1 MEDILACCNVIV
13 ILWVVMVVV
22 GVVPKEKACV
32 VVVVMVVVV
41 IVNIS
46 DAHNIIIRSTRACIA
61 MTQNGSR
68 WAGGAT
74 DFRGVILMFTCAN
87 GYQQVCMC

>member
-13 ILWVVMVVV
+13 ILWVVV
-22 GVVPKEKACV
+22 GVVQKEKACV
-32 VVVVMVVVV
+32 VVVMV

-46 DAHNIIIRSTRACIA
+46 NTHNIIIRSTRTCIA

-74 DFRGVILMFTCAN
+74 DFRDVILMFTCAN
-87 GYQQVCMC
+87 GYQQVCM

>member
-13 ILWVVMVVV
+13 ILWVVV
-22 GVVPKEKACV
+22 GVVQKEKACV
-32 VVVVMVVVV
+32 VMVVVVMV

>member
-13 ILWVVMVVV
+13 ILWVVV
-22 GVVPKEKACV
+22 GVVQKEKACV
-32 VVVVMVVVV
+32 VVVVMVV

>member
-13 ILWVVMVVV
+13 ILWVVV
-22 GVVPKEKACV
+22 GVVQKEKACV
-32 VVVVMVVVV
+32 VVVVMVV

-87 GYQQVCMC
+87 GYQQVCM

>member
-13 ILWVVMVVV
+13 ILWVVV
-22 GVVPKEKACV
+22 GVVQKEKACV
-32 VVVVMVVVV
+32 VVVVMVV
-41 IVNIS
+41 IVNIR